1 MWDAAFEFASRIPT
15 AKEVATRAV
24 GPAAHADNSMLIVGS
39 LARLRTLVSEAGA
52 VQTGIWCPRVFTR

>member
-1 MWDAAFEFASRIPT
+1 
-15 AKEVATRAV
+15 
-24 GPAAHADNSMLIVGS
+24 MLIVGS